1 MPDDGLLKK
10 GAILEEIHNL
20 KRAKE
25 RILAELRELDAKY
38 IGLKERYQPEID
50 RLSRS
55 ADALA
60 VVFRQKYEGA
70 SEAYA
75 AGEKALAK
83 TLSEEGHAIQG
94 ECEVLNREAN
104 RMRGELDSILKN
116 AREKKREL
124 NLIRARLDVYQK
136 TLTSFKRPRLEGFPK
151 NRQEDL
157 ALEKLLDQLPQNVL
171 QGIEKITFV
180 SETPIGED
188 GEGRL
193 GDTRWNLKTKRAS
206 VRVYQHIAERG
217 QLLEETVMHE
227 ISHEIFLKYMTNQE
241 KREWEEL
248 YLDSGDRFVSLR
260 AIRSYEEDFCECFAK
275 FFLDPPFLERRNNW
289 KYALIDRIVKR
300 LEEKQL

>member
-10 GAILEEIHNL
+10 GAVLEEIHNL

-25 RILAELRELDAKY
+25 RISVELRELDAKY
-38 IGLKERYQPEID
+38 ADLKEQYQPEIN

-55 ADALA
+55 ADVLA
-60 VVFRQKYEGA
+60 TVFRKKYEAA

-83 TLSEEGHAIQG
+83 ALSEEGRATQG
-94 ECEVLNREAN
+94 ECEALNREAN
-104 RMRGELDSILKN
+104 RMRSELDSILKN
-116 AREKKREL
+116 AREKRKMLDSIRTQLNKHRE
-124 NLIRARLDVYQK
+124 
-136 TLTSFKRPRLEGFPK
+136 TLLSCKRPKLEGFSK
-151 NRQEDL
+151 NNQGNL
-157 ALEKLLDQLPQNVL
+157 ALEKLLDRLPQNVL
-171 QGIEKITFV
+171 QEIEKITFV
-180 SETPIGED
+180 PEVPIGE
-188 GEGRL
+188 EGGRKL
-193 GDTRWNLKTKRAS
+193 GDMRWDLKTKRAS